1 MKTMLVTELAVAA
14 IIIVMGII
22 NLKGNISTLHS
33 YHRARVKDEDVK
45 PFDRL
50 MGIGTII
57 IGVGII
63 INSIANYIG
72 GKIIVLIGT
81 AILFLSIAIGIV
93 ICFYALKKYN
103 KGIF

>member
-1 MKTMLVTELAVAA
+1 MEIMLITELAVAA

-45 PFDRL
+45 PFGRL

-57 IGVGII
+57 IGIGII
-63 INSIANYIG
+63 INSITNYIG
-72 GKIIVLIGT
+72 GKALVLIGS
-81 AILFLSIAIGIV
+81 AILFMSIAIGIV